1 MADNVPITAGSG
13 TNVAT
18 DDVAGVHFQRVKL
31 VDGTLDSSTA
41 IPGDATNG
49 LDVDVTRVQGSV
61 TVAQATA
68 GNLNATV
75 VAGSGFPGVATDGST
90 IISTGTLAMGT
101 DGTNAQTMR
110 MSTAGEQYVFIGG
123 DNGSGGFQ
131 TASFDAT
138 LTDAESNAVSHL
150 NVHSRGAVWNTTANA
165 GAGGWDRV
173 RGDTTNG
180 MDVDVTRVSGDV
192 TVVQATGSNLNA
204 VVSGTVTANLAAGTN
219 NIGDVDV
226 LSVPAPLNL
235 TGGGTE
241 ASALRVT
248 IANNSTGVVAVTDNG
263 TTLSVDDG
271 GGILT
276 VDGTVT
282 ANLAAGTN
290 NIGDVDVL
298 TVPAPLNVTGG
309 GTEASAL
316 RVTIA
321 NDSTG
326 VLSVDDNGTTLSVD
340 DGGGILTVD
349 GTVTVTQATA
359 GNLNAT
365 VTAGSGFGIATAAAT
380 ASTTG
385 PQIMGSDG
393 TLARAIQTTTG
404 GVLKVDGSATTQPV
418 SGTVTVSQATAGNL
432 NATVTGTV
440 AATQSGTWSSRT
452 QDGSGNNL
460 TSAARGT
467 ERALSVQIVDGSG
480 TQITSFGGGTQYV
493 EDNASAGGETG
504 TVMLGVRNDAATAKT
519 SADGDFSAFATDSA
533 GRIGIADLGGSITI
547 DGSVSVT
554 GISDIEGGV
563 AHDGVDS
570 GNPVK
575 IGAKAIAHGANPTAV
590 AAADR
595 TDLYSNRHGVLFV
608 IGGHPNTQTIRKTY
622 SSTTAT
628 DDPIITVSAGTK
640 IVVTRCSMT
649 MSRANT
655 GDVTARLGF
664 GATTT
669 PTTTG
674 VLMSH
679 PAVAPGSGVVEGNG
693 SGILGVG
700 ADGEDVRFTST
711 TTGTIDVV
719 ISYFTIES

>member
-75 VAGSGFPGVATDGST
+75 AAGSGFPGVATDGSA
-90 IISTGTLAMGT
+90 IISTGTLSMGT

-123 DNGSGGFQ
+123 DDGAGGFQ

-138 LTDAESNAVSHL
+138 LTDAETNSVSHL
-150 NVHSRGAVWNTTANA
+150 NVHSRGAVWNPAANA
-165 GAGGWDRV
+165 GVGGWDRV

-180 MDVDVTRVSGDV
+180 MDVDVTRVSGNV

-276 VDGTVT
+276 VDGSVTVTQGTAANLLATVTAGSGFVQPATAGSTALTAGPQLMGSDGTLARAVQTTTGGVLKVDGSASTQPVSGTVTVTQATAGNLNANVSGTVT

-326 VLSVDDNGTTLSVD
+326 VLSVDDNGTTISVD

-349 GTVTVTQATA
+349 GTVTANLAA
-359 GNLNAT
+359 GTNNI
-365 VTAGSGFGIATAAAT
+365 G
-380 ASTTG
+380 
-385 PQIMGSDG
+385 D
-393 TLARAIQTTTG
+393 
-404 GVLKVDGSATTQPV
+404 VDV
-418 SGTVTVSQATAGNL
+418 
-432 NATVTGTV
+432 
-440 AATQSGTWSSRT
+440 
-452 QDGSGNNL
+452 
-460 TSAARGT
+460 
-467 ERALSVQIVDGSG
+467 LSVPAPLNVTGSG
-480 TQITSFGGGTQYV
+480 TQASSLRVNIAT
-493 EDNASAGGETG
+493 DNIVA
-504 TVMLGVRNDAATAKT
+504 V
-519 SADGDFSAFATDSA
+519 DGD
-533 GRIGIADLGGSITI
+533 
-547 DGSVSVT
+547 
-554 GISDIEGGV
+554 V
-563 AHDGVDS
+563 AHGTTDS
-570 GNPVK
+570 GNPLK
-575 IGAKAIAHGANPTAV
+575 LGAKTIAHGAAPTAV
-590 AAADR
+590 AAGAR
-595 TDLYSNRHGVLFV
+595 TDLYANRHGVLFTM
-608 IGGHPNTQTIRKTY
+608 GGHPNIQTIKANY
-622 SSTTAT
+622 TAAQT
-628 DDPIITVSAGTK
+628 GAVLVTVGAAQK
-640 IVVTRCSMT
+640 IVVTRVSVLA
-649 MSRANT
+649 SNANT
-655 GDVTARLGF
+655 VNPSVAVGTN
-664 GATTT
+664 TTT
-669 PTTTG
+669 TLTNTDTM
-674 VLMSH
+674 LSH
-679 PAVAPGSGVVEGNG
+679 PGLAPGSGVVEGNG
-693 SGILGVG
+693 AGILAIGVLD
-700 ADGEDVRFTST
+700 ADLRFTCT
-711 TTGTIDVV
+711 VPTGGSLDVV
-719 ISYFTIES
+719 ASYYLIES